1 MSYLYGDSTTFPYDV
16 DYIDLSRSA
25 VDCALQLLS
34 AQHAIGSALARE
46 EAQNQQRGQQRGRL
60 TSMAEAVERALHP
73 FASSDCNAT
82 AQAALRTL
90 QGAKACLEEQHN
102 EAERLATEAASH
114 AQHVIQRAG
123 ESAHRALEGFLV
135 RHDVPETELGL
146 RLESSGEGYTGD
158 VSVRSP
164 FGVSAT
170 FALRIGTEHSW
181 ARLRRVGDLL
191 SNLEIHVPQ
200 PSGWLSRRVEMAPVK
215 LERMFV
221 TSVRI
226 AGTELELVVRKS
238 QSGGSGY
245 RASIDL
251 RGARGVL
258 LSPVDE
264 SGAADGD
271 PPLTLDGEDGARM
284 QELASRVLDSVHGL
298 TRLRGSMRSVSLD
311 ERPLD
316 QLEWPETVA
325 HRLLGQLA
333 PTVME
338 ISRRSGA
345 PGELVLRRDVGDG
358 RREEIYVT
366 KAELWERLLV
376 LPPERRVPFA
386 ALGINP
392 PLVMPV
398 TEPPPSSVPVDVEGT
413 LPLFE
418 QLPAVAAAVS
428 AGPAA

>member
-16 DYIDLSRSA
+16 DYIELARGA
-25 VDCALQLLS
+25 VDCALQLFS
-34 AQHAIGSALARE
+34 AQQAIASALVRE
-46 EAQNQQRGQQRGRL
+46 EAQNQQRSVQRGRL
-60 TSMAEAVERALHP
+60 TSMGEVLERALEP
-73 FASSDCNAT
+73 FLRGDSEPT
-82 AQAALRTL
+82 AQAALRVL
-90 QGAKACLEEQHN
+90 QGAKACLEEQRG
-102 EAERLATEAASH
+102 EGERLATDAASH

-123 ESAHRALEGFLV
+123 ESAHRALEAFLV

-146 RLESSGEGYTGD
+146 QLECNGEGYAGT

-170 FALRIGTEHSW
+170 FALRISPEHPW
-181 ARLRRVGDLL
+181 ARLRRVADLTG
-191 SNLEIHVPQ
+191 NLEVHLPQ
-200 PSGWLSRRVEMAPVK
+200 PSGWISRRVEMAPVK

-221 TSVRI
+221 TSVRV
-226 AGTELELVVRKS
+226 AGTELELVLRKS
-238 QSGGSGY
+238 ASGGSGY
-245 RASIDL
+245 RASVDL
-251 RGARGVL
+251 RGARGVR

-264 SGAADGD
+264 NGAADTD
-271 PPLTLDGEDGARM
+271 PPLTLDGEDDRRM
-284 QELASRVLDSVHGL
+284 QELAHRVLDSVQGL
-298 TRLRGSMRSVSLD
+298 TGLRGSMRSVSLD
-311 ERPLD
+311 DHPLS

-325 HRLLGQLA
+325 HRLLTELA
-333 PTVME
+333 PIVME

-392 PLVMPV
+392 PLVTPV
-398 TEPPPSSVPVDVEGT
+398 AEAPVSSTPMTLDGAPPLYE
-413 LPLFE
+413 LPGA
-418 QLPAVAAAVS
+418 AVAS

>member
-1 MSYLYGDSTTFPYDV
+1 MSYLYGDSTPFPYDV
-16 DYIDLSRSA
+16 DYIELSRSA

-46 EAQNQQRGQQRGRL
+46 EAQNQQRGLQRGRL

-73 FASSDCNAT
+73 FLSSDCDST
-82 AQAALRTL
+82 AQAALRAL
-90 QGAKACLEEQHN
+90 QGAKVCLEEQRG
-102 EAERLATEAASH
+102 EGERLATEAATH

-123 ESAHRALEGFLV
+123 ESAHRALEAFLV

-170 FALRIGTEHSW
+170 FALRIGAEHAW
-181 ARLRRVGDLL
+181 ARVRRVGDLL
-191 SNLEIHVPQ
+191 SNLEIHLPQ
-200 PSGWLSRRVEMAPVK
+200 QSGWLSRRVEMAPVK

-226 AGTELELVVRKS
+226 AGTELELVVRKN

-251 RGARGVL
+251 QGTRGVL

-264 SGAADGD
+264 SGAADAD
-271 PPLTLDGEDGARM
+271 PPLTLDGEDGTRM

-298 TRLRGSMRSVSLD
+298 TGLRGTMRSVSLD
-311 ERPLD
+311 ERPLE
-316 QLEWPETVA
+316 QLAWPETVA
-325 HRLLGQLA
+325 HRLLAQLA

-376 LPPERRVPFA
+376 LPPERRVAFA
-386 ALGINP
+386 SLGISP
-392 PLVMPV
+392 PLAGPAP
-398 TEPPPSSVPVDVEGT
+398 EPPPSSVPVDVEGT

-418 QLPAVAAAVS
+418 LPAVAAAVS